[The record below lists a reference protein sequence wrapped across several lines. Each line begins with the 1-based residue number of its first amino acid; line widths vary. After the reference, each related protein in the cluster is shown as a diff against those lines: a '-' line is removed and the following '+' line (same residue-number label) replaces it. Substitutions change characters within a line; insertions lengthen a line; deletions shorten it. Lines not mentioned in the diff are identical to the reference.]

1 MVDNTDRYLNL
12 ITRFNNIVR
21 YNDANNIPPSRE
33 LLVAQDYIRNK
44 VDASN
49 LLDPYLN
56 KHYLNE
62 LSKNDKSAYD
72 FISKLLN

>member
-1 MVDNTDRYLNL
+1 MIDNTDRYLNL
-12 ITRFNNIVR
+12 VIRFKNIVE
-21 YNDANNIPPSRE
+21 YNNANNIKPSRE
-33 LLVAQDYIRNK
+33 LLVAQDYINNK

-49 LLDPYLN
+49 LFDPYLN

-62 LSKNDKSAYD
+62 LSKTDKSSYD

>member
-1 MVDNTDRYLNL
+1 MIDNTDRYLNL
-12 ITRFNNIVR
+12 ITRFNNIVE
-21 YNDANNIPPSRE
+21 YNNANNIPPSRE

-49 LLDPYLN
+49 LFDPYLN

-62 LSKNDKSAYD
+62 LSKKDKSSYD
-72 FISKLLN
+72 FISKLLS